1 MDGIYFALFVLSFL
15 FLIIGLIS
23 PSVFTKVFQLPFNIT
38 RPKVF
43 IFFTSTMVIF
53 FVLLASTLDTTKTS
67 YNTPQTTE
75 TSTPKSVQYVFDI
88 PTLLG
93 KDVDRVKNA
102 LGEPLGKEPS
112 QQQLSLG
119 IKEWSLTFKNNNQEL
134 LVTYNPNTRKVI
146 DFFISTDDPSGKTKD
161 KLHLLEIGNLIEN
174 DSRYKIEFVKTITD
188 SSSFTGVKIIPAN

>member
-1 MDGIYFALFVLSFL
+1 MNWFKKDKIITGIL
-15 FLIIGLIS
+15 
-23 PSVFTKVFQLPFNIT
+23 
-38 RPKVF
+38 VF
-43 IFFTSTMVIF
+43 ILVIMVLG
-53 FVLLASTLDTTKTS
+53 VAGSGSNKGS
-67 YNTPQTTE
+67 SPQYNTPQTTE

-88 PTLLG
+88 PTLLD
-93 KDVDRVKNA
+93 KDIDGVKNA
-102 LGEPLGKEPS
+102 LGEPLDKEPS